1 MIRMGEV
8 RGGALLAVLALWL
21 FSSDVVAESGEYSLE
36 LVAPQPSLGF
46 NYPYYLRVPASTSP
60 TTVAVL
66 VVESN
71 NSGVHDEFD
80 RHIEGV
86 RSHATGNGIGPL
98 VAAHLNQPLL
108 IPVFPRSEERWE
120 IYTHAL
126 DRDAM
131 LLREDKAE
139 RLDLQLLGMV
149 AHARQKLD
157 AAGLEAEEKFVLVG
171 FSASGTFSNRFA
183 FLHPGKLLA
192 VVSGAVNAFPML
204 PVSRL
209 DGFELR
215 FPLGTADVETLTGRK
230 FQLER
235 WRQLPQFIFMGAADD
250 NDAVQFDDAY
260 SEAERETVF
269 AALGRSMVQRW
280 STAQAVYLGE
290 QPYVTFVTYGQV
302 GHWTD
307 KRINRDI
314 VNFVKTEIERAAA
327 EDMP

>member
-1 MIRMGEV
+1 MTSIRSCTGTLL
-8 RGGALLAVLALWL
+8 GALALWL
-21 FSSDVVAESGEYSLE
+21 FSPGVIAEQEAYSLE

-46 NYPYYLRVPASTSP
+46 NYPYYLRLPVSVSPSTA
-60 TTVAVL
+60 AVL
-66 VVESN
+66 VVEPN

-80 RHIEGV
+80 RHIEAV
-86 RSHATGNGIGPL
+86 RNHATGDGIGPL
-98 VAAHLNQPLL
+98 VATQLNQPLL

-149 AHARQKLD
+149 AHAQHKLD
-157 AAGLEAEEKFVLVG
+157 AAGLEVKEEFVLVG

-183 FLHPGKLLA
+183 FLHPEKLLA

-209 DGFELR
+209 AGFELQ
-215 FPLGTADVETLTGRK
+215 FPLGTADLKALTGRE

-235 WRQLPQFIFMGAADD
+235 WRELPQFIFMGAADE
-250 NDAVQFDDAY
+250 NDALQFDDAY

-269 AALGRSMVQRW
+269 ATLGRPMTQRW
-280 STAQAVYLGE
+280 CAAQAVYVGE
-290 QPYVTFVTYGQV
+290 QPNVTFVTYGQV

-327 EDMP
+327 KDAP